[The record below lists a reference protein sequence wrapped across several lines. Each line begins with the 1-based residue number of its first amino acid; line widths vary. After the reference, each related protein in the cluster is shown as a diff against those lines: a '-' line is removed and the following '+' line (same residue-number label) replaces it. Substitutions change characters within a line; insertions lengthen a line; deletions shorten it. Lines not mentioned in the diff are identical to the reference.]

1 MLTQVTNLTIYILMN
16 SLKLKLD
23 KDTFQYLK
31 IKFDGDIKAM
41 EDFVKKTL
49 SKEIE
54 RERLDSK
61 KVEKK
66 SIDDNLESYLKS
78 GKPGSRSYGIK
89 GQGW

>member
-1 MLTQVTNLTIYILMN
+1 MN

-31 IKFDGDIKAM
+31 IKFNGDIQAM

-49 SKEIE
+49 TNEIE
-54 RERLDSK
+54 RTRLDPNK
-61 KVEKK
+61 AEKK
-66 SIDDNLESYLKS
+66 SIDDNLENYLKS
-78 GKPGSRSYGIK
+78 GKSGSRSYGIK